1 MLSDAQGVV
10 TMSFHAKRQRLKA
23 LEELKCV
30 EGRQRRTGV
39 SKWNGSSPPDIGG
52 LTQGLGIN
60 DAVITFFWRV
70 KILVPILM
78 V

>member
-30 EGRQRRTGV
+30 EGRQRRTSV
-39 SKWNGSSPPDIGG
+39 SKWNGSSPPNIGG
-52 LTQGLGIN
+52 LAQGLGIN
-60 DAVITFFWRV
+60 DAVIAFFRRV
-70 KILVPILM
+70 
-78 V
+78 